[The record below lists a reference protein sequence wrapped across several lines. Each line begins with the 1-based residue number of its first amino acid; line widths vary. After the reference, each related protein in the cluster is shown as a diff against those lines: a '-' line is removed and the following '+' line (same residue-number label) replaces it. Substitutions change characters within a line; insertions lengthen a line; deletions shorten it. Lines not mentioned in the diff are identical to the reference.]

1 MEGYTMED
9 RSVETE
15 TNIDRYMVLV
25 KTLDPE
31 LYAIKVALL
40 DTKVNPDFL
49 PEVIRSISNICYG
62 TGYGNVKVSI
72 SNRKIAQIAA
82 TESDF
87 TNKPALILGS
97 E

>member
-1 MEGYTMED
+1 MSDT
-9 RSVETE
+9 STNVE
-15 TNIDRYMVLV
+15 RYMVLI
-25 KTLDPE
+25 KALDPE

-62 TGYGNVKVSI
+62 TGYGNVKISV

-87 TNKPALILGS
+87 IDKPALILKP
-97 E
+97 